1 MKYAIAFL
9 GLLGAALAGCNT
21 AHGGGTLPSADT
33 NSSNKSTFGFSY
45 RCDESTQKVTGVFN
59 YQDHGVGIR
68 FTGKINEQ
76 LNPALSGVSCGDQ
89 WEGIGASGACG
100 VVTKGAGGVAAGDLI
115 VVGTGDGDAVNAASG
130 ADAVVVALFHP
141 AVSLDPNT
149 PLNDYDCAAVVN
161 GAFGAPYYSNQGEL
175 TAGNIISAQ

>member
-21 AHGGGTLPSADT
+21 AHGGGTLPSADSS
-33 NSSNKSTFGFSY
+33 SSNKSTFGFSY

-76 LNPALSGVSCGDQ
+76 LNPSLSGVSCGDQ
-89 WEGIGASGACG
+89 WNGIGIAGACG

-115 VVGTGDGDAVNAASG
+115 VVATGDGDVVDTTT
-130 ADAVVVALFHP
+130 ADIVAVALFHP
-141 AVSLDPNT
+141 AVSLDPNA
-149 PLNDYDCAAVVN
+149 PLNDYDCAAVVS
-161 GAFGAPYYSNQGEL
+161 GAFGTPYYANEGEL
-175 TAGNIISAQ
+175 SAGNVISSQ